1 MLTGMM
7 LNDAISLRLAWIVH
21 YGSSS
26 GDRSRYSR
34 VMVNQA
40 SSILAKAPNIALNVT
55 QLK

>member
-7 LNDAISLRLAWIVH
+7 LNDAISLRLAWIAH